1 MILLQ
6 NLLENS
12 LLLHRLVRHWWVA
25 LVFYNCPC
33 FSAHHPWT
41 CKYQTAL
48 PGWFDIVS
56 PTHIDWA
63 QVRGSA
69 PPVSDGRWEPL
80 SHGRWESR
88 WDGTASRVSSA
99 SQGPLYLRSDIKTLL
114 HNLSRF
120 HTLCQLLLGTGQVG
134 VGGGA
139 GGGGDVLDE
148 HLQQQRGLGGEY
160 RRVGSMQERSPAKN
174 S

>member
-6 NLLENS
+6 NLLENP
-12 LLLHRLVRHWWVA
+12 LLLHRLVRRWWVA
-25 LVFYNCPC
+25 VVFDNCPC

-48 PGWFDIVS
+48 PGWFDMAS

-80 SHGRWESR
+80 SNGRWEPLSDGRWEPR
-88 WDGTASRVSSA
+88 WDGAASRASSA
-99 SQGPLYLRSDIKTLL
+99 SQGPLYLRYKFQTKI
-114 HNLSRF
+114 F
-120 HTLCQLLLGTGQVG
+120 HVLYMLWCQLLLGTGQVG
-134 VGGGA
+134 AGGGA

-148 HLQQQRGLGGEY
+148 HLQ
-160 RRVGSMQERSPAKN
+160 
-174 S
+174 

>member
-1 MILLQ
+1 MRVVTPTCFDHPLLTP
-6 NLLENS
+6 
-12 LLLHRLVRHWWVA
+12 HA
-25 LVFYNCPC
+25 
-33 FSAHHPWT
+33 
-41 CKYQTAL
+41 
-48 PGWFDIVS
+48 I
-56 PTHIDWA
+56 

-69 PPVSDGRWEPL
+69 PPVSDGMWEPL
-80 SHGRWESR
+80 SDGRWEPVSDGRWEPVTDGRWELR
-88 WDGTASRVSSA
+88 WDGEASRVSSA